1 MVMGSIPRVFLEVFF
16 VKHRF
21 QLLVLQVLGWNVPL
35 PAAYFFSKFYGWH
48 NKKFC
53 QIRVTIHK
61 EIIQMARTVKVAV
74 TGAAGQI
81 GYALLPRL
89 ASGAVFGP
97 DVRVSLHLLEI
108 TPALKALEGVL
119 MELDDC
125 AFPLL
130 DDIVTTDD
138 ADRAFDGVNW
148 ALLVG
153 SKPRGKGMERGDLIR
168 ENGPIFVGQGKALTR
183 AAADV
188 RTLVVGNPANTN
200 CLIAM
205 HNAVGGGIPKERFHA
220 MTRLDQNRAQ
230 AQLAQ
235 KSGVKVAEVTNMA
248 IWGNHSATQYPDA
261 ENARIGGRPVTDVI
275 GHVSWLQEDFIQIV
289 QQRGAAVIEARGLS
303 SAASAANAALDHVM
317 SMESVTPEGEFFSA
331 AIPSDGSYGVEDG
344 LIFSFPVRSD
354 GQGNWSIVQGLEL
367 SSFAREKIAA
377 TEAELK
383 EERAVIA
390 DLLSP

>member
-1 MVMGSIPRVFLEVFF
+1 
-16 VKHRF
+16 
-21 QLLVLQVLGWNVPL
+21 
-35 PAAYFFSKFYGWH
+35 
-48 NKKFC
+48 
-53 QIRVTIHK
+53 
-61 EIIQMARTVKVAV
+61 MARTVKVAV

-108 TPALKALEGVL
+108 TPALKALEGVV

-130 DDIVTTDD
+130 DEVVVTDNAET
-138 ADRAFDGVNW
+138 AFDGINW

-153 SKPRGKGMERGDLIR
+153 SKPRGKGMERGDLIK
-168 ENGPIFVGQGKALTR
+168 ENGPIFVGQGKALAR
-183 AAADV
+183 AADDLRV
-188 RTLVVGNPANTN
+188 LVVGNPANTN

-205 HNAVGGGIPKERFHA
+205 RNAAQGGVPKERFHA
-220 MTRLDQNRAQ
+220 MTRLDENRAQ
-230 AQLAQ
+230 AQLA
-235 KSGVKVAEVTNMA
+235 KKAGVKVADVTNMA

-261 ENARIGGRPVTDVI
+261 ENALINGRPVPDVI
-275 GHVSWLQEDFIQIV
+275 GHISWLREDFIKIV
-289 QQRGAAVIEARGLS
+289 QQRGAAVIEARGMS

-317 SMESVTPEGEFFSA
+317 SMEGATAAGDFFSA
-331 AIPSDGSYGVEDG
+331 GVVSDGSYGVEEG

-354 GQGNWSIVQGLEL
+354 GKGNWQIVQGLEL
-367 SSFAREKIAA
+367 SDFARAKIAA

-390 DLLSP
+390 DLLS